1 MKQKIPLADAEA
13 QAKRIVEL
21 LRPFCQ
27 RVEIAGSIRRRK
39 PEVGDIE
46 IVAIPHQA
54 LDMFGTPKTN
64 EHELN
69 SMAWSM
75 LGRVIKD
82 GNKYKQVELKEGINL
97 DLFIVTPPA
106 QWGVQF
112 LIRTGPAEY
121 SHKFVT
127 RRQSGGMLPSNL
139 KVKDGAIWHG
149 LQKVETPEERDVYK
163 VLGIP
168 WCPPEERNV

>member
-1 MKQKIPLADAEA
+1 MKTKLPLAKAESIA
-13 QAKRIVEL
+13 ETIVRKLSSRCLRI
-21 LRPFCQ
+21 
-27 RVEIAGSIRRRK
+27 EIAGSIRRKK

-46 IVAIPHQA
+46 IIAEPYPTRD
-54 LDMFGTPKTN
+54 LFNN
-64 EHELN
+64 ETYEPHELDEID
-69 SMAWSM
+69 WT
-75 LGRVIKD
+75 LYGRLVK
-82 GNKYKQVELKEGINL
+82 GGHKYKQIELPNGINL

-127 RRQSGGMLPSNL
+127 ARNQGGMLPSYL

-149 LQKVETPEERDVYK
+149 ENRIETPEEKDVFE
-163 VLGIP
+163 LIGIP
-168 WCPPEERNV
+168 FAEPENRS